1 MESTLIHQYTVA
13 MEVTLFTLISIG
25 QGFTRFFVANLV
37 ILHYDVFCCCEC
49 RIYALFCREC
59 RDYALFGVE
68 FYTEFWQKF
77 SEILRI
83 LAEIQR
89 EKNGWWWSLWSGI
102 PDLVRIR
109 TKVPKMVRNRA
120 LGPDFLGCPWYD

>member
-37 ILHYDVFCCCEC
+37 MLQLRCFFVFANVTFT
-49 RIYALFCREC
+49 RFFCREC

-83 LAEIQR
+83 LAEI
-89 EKNGWWWSLWSGI
+89 L
-102 PDLVRIR
+102 
-109 TKVPKMVRNRA
+109 RNTQNFARNSE
-120 LGPDFLGCPWYD
+120 